1 MNCKEKLV
9 LDALLEQLSTA
20 HNWKVSLSLYSP
32 FNPIEFIKRIA
43 KVVQFTYTDSR
54 DVFSLRAN
62 LKW

>member
-32 FNPIEFIKRIA
+32 FNSIEFIKRIA
-43 KVVQFTYTDSR
+43 KVVQFTYTD
-54 DVFSLRAN
+54 
-62 LKW
+62 